1 MLPVRN
7 RAGLRRLVALASV
20 VVAVA
25 AAAGCQYTADL
36 DLPVAQAESTKVLA
50 ADGTLLANLH
60 AEQNRDPV
68 ALDAIAPVLRDA
80 VVAIEDSRYFD
91 HDGVDPRGMVRA
103 LTRDI
108 EAGTAEEGGSTITQQ
123 YVRAVM
129 LDNDKTITRKLH
141 EAVLAIQLEHKFSK
155 REILQRYLNTVY
167 FGNGAYGVEAA
178 AQVYFARPAHDVDLP
193 QAAFLAGLIQAPNR
207 NDPYADPAAA
217 QLRRDVVIDR
227 MADLGRIDAPAA
239 AAAKA
244 APLGVG
250 PAPATA
256 RYPAAH
262 FVEQVKRQIVH
273 DPAIAPAIGP
283 DEATRERRL
292 FTGGLRIETTLDRNL
307 QGLAEQAV
315 AQVLPDPAVDPEA
328 AVVSIDPANGH
339 VVAYVGG
346 RDYFGAAPSAQFDL
360 AENDSGRSSG
370 SAFKPFV
377 LAAALD
383 AGIPLD
389 RTYKAPGEM
398 TIPIE
403 GQEPWEVANYEG
415 KGDGSRMDLTEAT
428 VKSVNTV
435 YAQLMMDVGPQAA
448 IDEAVRLGIV
458 STTLQPVPSAVLGTN
473 EVTPLDMAG
482 AYSVFAGDGLR
493 ADPVF
498 ITRVTTRDGTV
509 IYEAPAARHRVLSTL
524 TARTVS
530 SVLQQVVTDGTG
542 VKARIGRQV
551 AGKTGTAEDYSDA
564 WFVGYTPELSTAV
577 WVGYPGA
584 TTSMVPPTTR
594 VTVTGGTWPAE
605 IWQSFQGAALA
616 DRPATSF
623 GSVED
628 AEADARDAAK
638 GATTTSRPGIRLP
651 SVVGMREAD
660 ARRVLASSGAR
671 IEIETSPSNQYPPGV
686 VLRQSPPAGSVL
698 RRGDDTVTLT
708 LAVEPP
714 PTTSVPSVLGLS
726 ADDARLLV
734 EARGLALDV
743 TELAEPPPGD
753 ITRATRTWK
762 QSPRAGTTV
771 DVGSTVEIWVNP
783 AVAPPAPTSAPPVT
797 P

>member
-1 MLPVRN
+1 VI
-7 RAGLRRLVALASV
+7 ALAIV
-20 VVAVA
+20 TVLLTV
-25 AAAGCQYTADL
+25 AAGCRYTADVE
-36 DLPVAQAESTKVLA
+36 LPAAQAESTKVLA
-50 ADGTLLANLH
+50 ADGSLLANLH

-68 ALDAIAPVLRDA
+68 VLDAIAPVLREA
-80 VVAIEDSRYFD
+80 VIAIEDARYFE
-91 HDGVDPRGMVRA
+91 HDGVDPRGVVRA

-108 EAGTAEEGGSTITQQ
+108 EAGTVEEGGSTITQQ

-129 LDNDKTITRKLH
+129 LDTDKTLTRKLR
-141 EAVLAIQLEHKFSK
+141 EAVLALQLEHKYSK
-155 REILQRYLNTVY
+155 RQILQRYLNTVY

-178 AQVYFARPAHDVDLP
+178 AQVYFAKPALDVDLP
-193 QAAFLAGLIQAPNR
+193 QAALLAGLIQAPNR
-207 NDPYADPAAA
+207 TDPYTDPTAA
-217 QLRRDVVIDR
+217 QLRRDVVVDR
-227 MADLGRIDAPAA
+227 MAELERIDAASAA
-239 AAAKA
+239 DAKA

-250 PAPATA
+250 PAPTTP

-262 FVEQVKRQIVH
+262 FVERVKRQIVH
-273 DPAIAPAIGP
+273 DPTIAPAIGA

-292 FTGGLRIETTLDRNL
+292 FTGGLRIETTLDPNL

-315 AQVLPDPAVDPEA
+315 GQVLPDPATDPEA
-328 AVVSIDPANGH
+328 AVVSIDPTNGH

-346 RDYFGAAPSAQFDL
+346 RDYFGTAPSAQFDL

-383 AGIPLD
+383 AGIPLT

-448 IDEAVRLGIV
+448 VDEAKRLGIV
-458 STTLQPVPSAVLGTN
+458 TTALAPVPSAVLGTN
-473 EVTPLDMAG
+473 EVTPLDMAS

-509 IYEAPAARHRVLSTL
+509 LYEAPAARHRVLSTL
-524 TARTVS
+524 TARRVNE
-530 SVLQQVVTDGTG
+530 VLQQVVTDGTG

-577 WVGYPGA
+577 WVGFPGD
-584 TTSMVPPTTR
+584 TSSMVPPTTR

-616 DRPATSF
+616 DSPATSF

-638 GATTTSRPGIRLP
+638 GSTTTSRVGVRLP

-660 ARRVLASSGAR
+660 ARRVLASSGVT
-671 IEIETSPSNQYPPGV
+671 IEIETGPSDDYPPGV
-686 VLRQSPPAGSVL
+686 VLRQSPPGGTVL
-698 RRGDDTVTLT
+698 RRGDDIVTLT
-708 LAVEPP
+708 LAIEPP

-726 ADDARLLV
+726 AEDARRIV
-734 EARGLALDV
+734 EGRRLILDV

-753 ITRATRTWK
+753 TIRAGRVWK
-762 QSPRAGTTV
+762 QSRVGGTTV

-783 AVAPPAPTSAPPVT
+783 AVPTPAPTPVPTPTPAPAPAAV

>member
-7 RAGLRRLVALASV
+7 RAETRRARCTNLHRRLLAIGDRSPCSSI
-20 VVAVA
+20 
-25 AAAGCQYTADL
+25 AAGCRYTADL

-50 ADGTLLANLH
+50 ADGSLLANLH

-80 VVAIEDSRYFD
+80 VVAIEDARYFD

-129 LDNDKTITRKLH
+129 LDSDKTITRKLR
-141 EAVLAIQLEHKFSK
+141 EAVLAVQLEQRFSK
-155 REILQRYLNTVY
+155 RQILQRYLNTVY

-178 AQVYFARPAHDVDLP
+178 AQVYFAKSARDVDLP
-193 QAAFLAGLIQAPNR
+193 QAALLAGLIQAPNR
-207 NDPYADPAAA
+207 TDPYRDPAGA

-227 MADLGRIDAPAA
+227 MAELDRIDPTAA

-250 PAPATA
+250 PAPATP

-262 FVEQVKRQIVH
+262 FVERVKKQIVH

-283 DEATRERRL
+283 DEAARERRL

-315 AQVLPDPAVDPEA
+315 AQVLPDPATDPEA
-328 AVVSIDPANGH
+328 AVVSIDPTNGH

-346 RDYFGAAPSAQFDL
+346 RDYFGSAPSAQFDL
-360 AENDSGRSSG
+360 AENDLGRSSG

-383 AGIPLD
+383 AGIPLT
-389 RTYKAPGEM
+389 RTYKAPGET

-448 IDEAVRLGIV
+448 VDEAKRLGIV
-458 STTLQPVPSAVLGTN
+458 STELA
-473 EVTPLDMAG
+473 AG
-482 AYSVFAGDGLR
+482 PFGRPRHQRGD
-493 ADPVF
+493 P
-498 ITRVTTRDGTV
+498 
-509 IYEAPAARHRVLSTL
+509 ARHGQRLL
-524 TARTVS
+524 
-530 SVLQQVVTDGTG
+530 G
-542 VKARIGRQV
+542 VRGRR
-551 AGKTGTAEDYSDA
+551 S
-564 WFVGYTPELSTAV
+564 
-577 WVGYPGA
+577 
-584 TTSMVPPTTR
+584 
-594 VTVTGGTWPAE
+594 
-605 IWQSFQGAALA
+605 
-616 DRPATSF
+616 
-623 GSVED
+623 
-628 AEADARDAAK
+628 
-638 GATTTSRPGIRLP
+638 
-651 SVVGMREAD
+651 
-660 ARRVLASSGAR
+660 ARRPRVHHAR
-671 IEIETSPSNQYPPGV
+671 HDPRRHRA
-686 VLRQSPPAGSVL
+686 LRGTRS
-698 RRGDDTVTLT
+698 
-708 LAVEPP
+708 
-714 PTTSVPSVLGLS
+714 
-726 ADDARLLV
+726 
-734 EARGLALDV
+734 
-743 TELAEPPPGD
+743 PPPG
-753 ITRATRTWK
+753 
-762 QSPRAGTTV
+762 
-771 DVGSTVEIWVNP
+771 
-783 AVAPPAPTSAPPVT
+783 AVAAHRPPGQLGAAGGRHRRNRGEGQDRTAGRGQDRHRRGLLRRLVRGLHPGAEHRGVGRLPW
-797 P
+797 